1 VTLDQEKEF
10 LTCAWSNA
18 RAGRTQPCCAALD
31 QLYTACVQGGLG
43 PPPVAGMIVAQCL
56 HVDCPVPLYPVG
68 ELMSLLTEY
77 PSLTSLLRRYGW
89 ERGRGP
95 LSALEGESL
104 RQGANAYRYA
114 MREIAFDTLYSVLLE
129 GRGSES
135 LLDQLTT
142 EDSQQ
147 LETDAWFLSAYAEA
161 RHGRRPYFK
170 VEDFGAI
177 EAPQLVAAV
186 RAACEALA
194 KGKMLIAQEPLFVPL
209 TGLEHRAGR
218 EVAPNERE
226 PFDFAKRPMKMFSE
240 IVKSK
245 TSFLLPPEKRS
256 SM

>member
-1 VTLDQEKEF
+1 
-10 LTCAWSNA
+10 
-18 RAGRTQPCCAALD
+18 
-31 QLYTACVQGGLG
+31 
-43 PPPVAGMIVAQCL
+43 MIVAQCL

-68 ELMSLLTEY
+68 ELTSLLTEY
-77 PSLTSLLRRYGW
+77 PSLTSLLRRYAW

-129 GRGSES
+129 GSGSQS
-135 LLDQLTT
+135 LLAQLTT

-161 RHGRRPYFK
+161 TSGRRPHFK

-177 EAPQLVAAV
+177 EAPQVVAAV

-209 TGLEHRAGR
+209 TGINLEHKAGR
-218 EVAPNERE
+218 EIAPNERSPLSLE
-226 PFDFAKRPMKMFSE
+226 SVQRKCSPNSE
-240 IVKSK
+240 IQNQ
-245 TSFLLPPEKRS
+245 LLVAAGKRS
-256 SM
+256 RM